1 MFYVDHVFVTILFM
15 LCGGWV
21 FFFFFF
27 GCEHVEI
34 LTSSPGIRPIP
45 PALEGLVLITG
56 PRGTSPDI
64 FLKDSLRTL
73 VKVGGVLR
81 LIWKKDAN
89 SHALVPCVR
98 LKVWFVR
105 L

>member
-1 MFYVDHVFVTILFM
+1 MF
-15 LCGGWV
+15 CGC
-21 FFFFFF
+21 FFFFF

-34 LTSSPGIRPIP
+34 LASSPGIRPIP
-45 PALEGLVLITG
+45 PLLEGAVLIAG
-56 PRGTSPDI
+56 PPGTSPA

-81 LIWKKDAN
+81 LIWKRDA
-89 SHALVPCVR
+89 SILTLVPCVR
-98 LKVWFVR
+98 LKVWFAR